1 MDVRNEHPLTLLKI
15 MIVIFLIGFIST
27 IIGFNI
33 KGFLDKAKLFK
44 REKSTLPNKKSFYM
58 NIPLPNFRYHPDPL
72 STGSIISS
80 EESCE
85 CCGEA
90 RGCVINAPIYCVEEV
105 ESLCPW
111 CVADGSASK
120 KFDGIFVDSDSFEKN
135 EISESI
141 VEEVTKRTPG
151 FSGLQHERW
160 LTHCLDACQYQG
172 LASIEEIKQLS
183 REEVL
188 QAVDDG
194 RFYSYCRDDNYWKE
208 LFDVYQGNR
217 SVSFYKFSCLHC
229 KKLLYYM
236 DALYTFALRDFE
248 S

>member
-1 MDVRNEHPLTLLKI
+1 MFTGRGPEPHPGAVWGREFERAGDEPTYRGRPIGRGQVGHDRVVMNMERHGLADLGVFDPDLGIDVDDTDR
-15 MIVIFLIGFIST
+15 
-27 IIGFNI
+27 
-33 KGFLDKAKLFK
+33 
-44 REKSTLPNKKSFYM
+44 
-58 NIPLPNFRYHPDPL
+58 
-72 STGSIISS
+72 
-80 EESCE
+80 C
-85 CCGEA
+85 
-90 RGCVINAPIYCVEEV
+90 
-105 ESLCPW
+105 
-111 CVADGSASK
+111 
-120 KFDGIFVDSDSFEKN
+120 FEKN